1 MLTNNGFF
9 LRNGNNILFKFNYIK
24 NSEYKY
30 MEIIKKNIENINTNK
45 KKEKIFGEE
54 EPNSLIIIPSVVFL
68 SLTTII
74 HYFYSLIC

>member
-1 MLTNNGFF
+1 MLFPF
-9 LRNGNNILFKFNYIK
+9 LRKNPLFVNIVLNDYIK

-30 MEIIKKNIENINTNK
+30 MEIIKKNIENINTHK

-54 EPNSLIIIPSVVFL
+54 EPNSLIIIHSVVFL

>member
-1 MLTNNGFF
+1 MLFPF
-9 LRNGNNILFKFNYIK
+9 LRKNPLFVNIVLNDYIK